1 MPDRYFID
9 SEGHL
14 CVMNILIVEDDQ
26 VLSLML
32 KRMIKEIGH
41 QITGVAVSGQEAI
54 RKALSEECDLILM
67 DIMLLDQLDG
77 IDAYRK
83 ICEQKHIPV
92 IYTTGNSDQ
101 RNRERARKIGY
112 HDFLTKPISFEELK
126 TAIEQLD
133 S

>member
-1 MPDRYFID
+1 
-9 SEGHL
+9 
-14 CVMNILIVEDDQ
+14 MNILIVEDDQ

-32 KRMIKEIGH
+32 KRMIEEIGH
-41 QITGVAVSGQEAI
+41 QIAGVAVSGQEAI

-67 DIMLLDQLDG
+67 DIMLLGQLDG

-83 ICEQKHIPV
+83 ICEQKHIPI

-112 HDFLTKPISFEELK
+112 HDFLTKPISFKELK
-126 TAIEQLD
+126 TSIEQLN

>member
-1 MPDRYFID
+1 MAD
-9 SEGHL
+9 SFRFRRTF
-14 CVMNILIVEDDQ
+14 VDMNILIVEDDQ

-41 QITGVAVSGQEAI
+41 QVTGVAVSGQEAI

-67 DIMLLDQLDG
+67 DIMLLDQVDG

-83 ICEQKHIPV
+83 ICEQKRIPV
-92 IYTTGNSDQ
+92 IYTTGNSDP
-101 RNRERARKIGY
+101 RNRERAQKLGY
-112 HDFLTKPISFEELK
+112 HDFLTKPISFNELK
-126 TAIEQLD
+126 RSIEQLN